1 MKKIKKSLL
10 VLCTLLIFSIGSVL
24 TVQAAVQATGEAHD
38 SGDRSGPYY
47 VHLYLRANEAYA
59 TMQYSPESASDSTT
73 ASISATAF
81 NDDGDPDPYSG
92 TGNNSC
98 TAKRSGSF
106 AGTQASYR
114 LGASTV
120 KTLVVGNV

>member
-1 MKKIKKSLL
+1 M
-10 VLCTLLIFSIGSVL
+10 
-24 TVQAAVQATGEAHD
+24 TVQGHIMFICIYGLTKHM
-38 SGDRSGPYY
+38 R
-47 VHLYLRANEAYA
+47 
-59 TMQYSPESASDSTT
+59 DSTT

-81 NDDGDPDPYSG
+81 NDDGDPYPYSG

>member
-1 MKKIKKSLL
+1 MKKFKKSLL

-81 NDDGDPDPYSG
+81 NDDGDPYPYSG

-98 TAKRSGSF
+98 TAKRSG
-106 AGTQASYR
+106 R
-114 LGASTV
+114 LHGSSSIV
-120 KTLVVGNV
+120 SIGCVYS